1 MGIFEILLLIVIGFF
16 LVIIGYNIGK
26 IIERERSIREWQKL
40 IEQARKES
48 AEKSRQTVG
57 GKFAE
62 NIAPYLPDFKYDP
75 TEIRFIGTPIDFIVF
90 KGLSKKDPE
99 EIVFLEVKSGKSQ
112 LSDLQKKIREII
124 KEKKV
129 YWDEYRAPEEVT
141 KK

>member
-1 MGIFEILLLIVIGFF
+1 MEVFEVILFILTCFF
-16 LVIIGYNIGK
+16 LFFIGYNIGK
-26 IIERERSIREWQKL
+26 IIEKERARREIQE
-40 IEQARKES
+40 IVEQARKES
-48 AEKSRQTVG
+48 AEKSRQIVG

-62 NIAPYLPDFKYDP
+62 NLAPYFPDFKYDP

-112 LSDLQKKIREII
+112 LSDVQKKIREII

-129 YWDEYRAPEEVT
+129 CWDEY
-141 KK
+141 

>member
-1 MGIFEILLLIVIGFF
+1 MEVFEVILFILTCFF
-16 LVIIGYNIGK
+16 LFFIGYNIGK
-26 IIERERSIREWQKL
+26 IIEKERARREIQE
-40 IEQARKES
+40 IVEQARKES
-48 AEKSRQTVG
+48 AEKSRQIVG

-62 NIAPYLPDFKYDP
+62 NLAPYFPDFKYDP

-112 LSDLQKKIREII
+112 LSDVQKKIREII

-129 YWDEYRAPEEVT
+129 CWDEYRAPEEVT